1 MTRVDDTFIKEII
14 ASGEDRRNLFAF
26 TEPFSNPYD
35 MDGVPLGLRR
45 MYQLGLINPII
56 EIDVNQNRDALQVR
70 NVSSGFCN
78 LLVDVICP
86 KYLITCHYAAETFK
100 M

>member
-45 MYQLGLINPII
+45 MYQLGLINP
-56 EIDVNQNRDALQVR
+56 
-70 NVSSGFCN
+70 N
-78 LLVDVICP
+78 L
-86 KYLITCHYAAETFK
+86 TRGGTSWEFFGSRAELSFSDYEFSELSRAFSDFEFGELS
-100 M
+100 